1 MNSQAARFFSDP
13 AQLKMAHA
21 IEANDT
27 STIRQMIQ
35 KQMVSANGF
44 GTADKEQPIS
54 FLTYAVMVKNKK
66 SMHELIA
73 NGADPN
79 FKTPDGWSAMAEAVR
94 SPDPSLLPF
103 LLDAGGNANL
113 TGPGG
118 NPITFQACLA
128 LRWEN
133 LYLLLNRGADI
144 NARDGSGEVLLL
156 SMAHLN
162 AYEQMLELLKRG
174 ADPTIT
180 RGKNKVS
187 VAWAVQERAGRLTP
201 EREVLRQRVI
211 HELEAR
217 GVHFPVPKP
226 PSYKWNPAQH
236 KFVLPAK

>member
-79 FKTPDGWSAMAEAVR
+79 FKTPDGWSAMAEAAR
-94 SPDPSLLPF
+94 TPDPSLLPF
-103 LLDAGGNANL
+103 MLDAGGNVNL
-113 TGPGG
+113 TGDVGRPL
-118 NPITFQACLA
+118 TFLA
-128 LRWEN
+128 FLAHRWEN
-133 LYLLLNRGADI
+133 LNLLLNRGANV
-144 NARDGSGEVLLL
+144 NATDSRGEVLLL
-156 SMAHLN
+156 LMADLN
-162 AYEQMLELLKRG
+162 DYAHMLELLKRG

-180 RGKNKVS
+180 RGENKVS
-187 VAWAVQERAGRLTP
+187 VGWVVQDEAGHLTP
-201 EREVLRQRVI
+201 NGEVLRQRVI

-217 GVHFPVPKP
+217 GVHFPVPQP
-226 PSYKWNPAQH
+226 PIYKWNQAQH
-236 KFVLPAK
+236 KFVLSAN